1 LPRIVF
7 SKLLVA
13 QDRTQQIILLL
24 QVAAAAALFMA
35 APVVQEGCLLLQQV
49 YLQESHTQSQSVQ
62 GVRGHCL
69 HQS

>member
-24 QVAAAAALFMA
+24 QVAAAAALSMA
-35 APVVQEGCLLLQQV
+35 AVGVQGDCLLLQQV
-49 YLQESHTQSQSVQ
+49 
-62 GVRGHCL
+62 
-69 HQS
+69 